1 MDLRN
6 IKEFTKDFIKIAI
19 LVIIVF
25 CVYMFIISMQQV
37 VGSSMNN
44 TLNNGDLVLLFKAKY
59 KFSDVK
65 RFDVVSFNYEDTK
78 YLIKRVIGLP
88 GEHIEYK
95 DNKLYI
101 NGNYVE
107 EERDFETDDFKL
119 EDLGYEV
126 IPDDLYFVLG
136 DNRENSLDSREIGL
150 IKKEDIIGKVIFRL
164 WPINGIKLIR

>member
-19 LVIIVF
+19 LVIIIF

-126 IPDDLYFVLG
+126 IPDDMYFVLG

>member
-1 MDLRN
+1 
-6 IKEFTKDFIKIAI
+6 
-19 LVIIVF
+19 
-25 CVYMFIISMQQV
+25 
-37 VGSSMNN
+37 MNN
-44 TLNNGDLVLLFKAKY
+44 TLNNGDMVLLFKAKY

-119 EDLGYEV
+119 EDLGYDV
-126 IPDDLYFVLG
+126 IPDDMYFVLG
-136 DNRENSLDSREIGL
+136 DNRENS
-150 IKKEDIIGKVIFRL
+150 
-164 WPINGIKLIR
+164 

>member
-1 MDLRN
+1 MDFRDV
-6 IKEFTKDFIKIAI
+6 KEFIKDFIKIAI
-19 LVIIVF
+19 LVVIIF
-25 CVYMFIISMQQV
+25 CVYMFVISMQQV

-44 TLNNGDLVLLFKAKY
+44 TLNNGDMVLLFKAKY

-119 EDLGYEV
+119 EDLGYDV
-126 IPDDLYFVLG
+126 IPDDMYFVLG

-150 IKKEDIIGKVIFRL
+150 IKKEDIIGKVIVRL
-164 WPINGIKLIR
+164 WPISGIKLIR

>member
-65 RFDVVSFNYEDTK
+65 RFDVVSFNYE
-78 YLIKRVIGLP
+78 
-88 GEHIEYK
+88 EQ
-95 DNKLYI
+95 
-101 NGNYVE
+101 
-107 EERDFETDDFKL
+107 F
-119 EDLGYEV
+119 
-126 IPDDLYFVLG
+126 
-136 DNRENSLDSREIGL
+136 
-150 IKKEDIIGKVIFRL
+150 
-164 WPINGIKLIR
+164 